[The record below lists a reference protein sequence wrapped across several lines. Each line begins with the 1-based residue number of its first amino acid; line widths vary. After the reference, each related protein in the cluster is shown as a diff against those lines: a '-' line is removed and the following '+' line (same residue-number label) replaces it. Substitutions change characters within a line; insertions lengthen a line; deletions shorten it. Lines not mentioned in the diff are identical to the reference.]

1 MSAKN
6 EGLIFISGGLGA
18 LVALGIVLWQI
29 YIFLK
34 SGQWLSLS
42 VISALNW
49 CQVEWAIVP
58 TEWFGLYKVLNW
70 LPLSLTSLIIG
81 SMPFYWSSLSGN
93 I

>member
-6 EGLIFISGGLGA
+6 EGIIFLSAGLGA

-49 CQVEWAIVP
+49 CQVE
-58 TEWFGLYKVLNW
+58 
-70 LPLSLTSLIIG
+70 
-81 SMPFYWSSLSGN
+81 
-93 I
+93 